1 MERFILERAT
11 DRVLLSLEFP
21 LAPSGAGV
29 AVSSSGKLSGVV
41 PPVADLPE
49 IVPHQSLIHR
59 EVDKVIKGTF
69 IVTRWSEGQ
78 SGFQLEGAGFSSHLG
93 GLRYDGVREWVDAD
107 PIAIARHCWEHA
119 QSKTGANLGVAT
131 SGASPERIGSPA
143 RDVSFT
149 TGAGGSV
156 DFEAGP
162 YKLAWW
168 DTPDLGA
175 KVRELTEA
183 AGYEFYEWSGWN
195 ETRTAIDRE
204 VRFVPVVGSPKSI
217 LFSTGS
223 NIVDVVDVVADG
235 SEYAN
240 VVIAL
245 GAGEGAKS
253 LRVTLAVPD
262 GRLRRERVIERKNI
276 TSKKALEAEAR
287 AELRLAQRNV
297 EIAAIEV
304 MNHESALF
312 GTFGVG
318 DVVDVHV
325 DTDRHGAVD
334 QRSRIIEIEEA
345 GETAKLALEA
355 V

>member
-21 LAPSGAGV
+21 LAPSGAGA
-29 AVSSSGKLSGVV
+29 AVSAAGALSGVV
-41 PPVADLPE
+41 SPVADLPE
-49 IVPHQSLIHR
+49 VVPHQSLIHR
-59 EVDKVIKGTF
+59 EVDGVIKGTY
-69 IVTRWSEGQ
+69 IVTRWAEGR
-78 SGFQLEGAGFSSHLG
+78 SGFQIEGAGFSSHLN

-107 PIAIARHCWEHA
+107 PIAIARHCWAHGQA
-119 QSKTGANLGVAT
+119 KTGANLAVTT
-131 SGASPERIGSPA
+131 SGSSPERIGTPP

-149 TGAGGSV
+149 TGAGADV

-175 KVRELTEA
+175 KVRELAEA
-183 AGYEFYEWSGWN
+183 AGYEFYEWSAWN
-195 ETRTAIDRE
+195 QARTAIDRE
-204 VRFVPVVGSPKSI
+204 VRFVRRVGTVKNI
-217 LFSTGS
+217 LFSTDS
-223 NIVDVVDVVADG
+223 NIIDSVDVVADG

-240 VVIAL
+240 VIIAL

-253 LRVTLAVPD
+253 LRYTLPAPD

-287 AELRLAQRNV
+287 AELRVAQRNV

-304 MNHESALF
+304 MNHESAMF
-312 GTFGVG
+312 GTFGIG

-325 DTDRHGAVD
+325 ETDRHGAVL
-334 QRSRIIEIEEA
+334 QRSRITELEES
-345 GETAKLALEA
+345 GDTAKLVLEA